1 MTAITPEGGAER
13 PPGTADKVQMT
24 DAMREG
30 LDVLEREYNA
40 FVEASYQTLALITDR
55 RTRSG

>member
-1 MTAITPEGGAER
+1 MTTITPESGSER

-30 LDVLEREYNA
+30 LDALEREYNA
-40 FVEASYQTLALITDR
+40 FVEASFQTLALITDR
-55 RTRSG
+55 GTRSG

>member
-1 MTAITPEGGAER
+1 
-13 PPGTADKVQMT
+13 MT

-40 FVEASYQTLALITDR
+40 FVEASCQTLALITDR

>member
-13 PPGTADKVQMT
+13 PPGTAGKVQMT

-30 LDVLEREYNA
+30 LDALQREYNA
-40 FVEASYQTLALITDR
+40 FVEAFETITLTTDR